1 MQKYFKNFSKI
12 VVANI
17 DFMGIRVW
25 LILTIVTCATQ
36 ALARVDYRKPI
47 YGWQA
52 AVCSVSVSEP
62 SRELAG
68 LDRRSRSRSNAP
80 EYSTNVPAVI
90 SGTAALLGLGAIA
103 ASGIYSIPILLLV
116 GAGLG
121 LIATVAGAMGLG
133 RKTRNRLMAV
143 AGMIVGMVL
152 LTAGTVGWILDHTN
166 SIFF

>member
-1 MQKYFKNFSKI
+1 
-12 VVANI
+12 
-17 DFMGIRVW
+17 
-25 LILTIVTCATQ
+25 
-36 ALARVDYRKPI
+36 
-47 YGWQA
+47 
-52 AVCSVSVSEP
+52 
-62 SRELAG
+62 
-68 LDRRSRSRSNAP
+68 
-80 EYSTNVPAVI
+80 VPAVI